1 MANSSPPRP
10 HTATTSPAPNWRHT
24 AFPMSDPPDISDFL
38 LESRNSPEARPRKRA
53 EAQHQ
58 HDRIL
63 KAALHV
69 FDLHQLAEAQREIE
83 EAEKQRRQRVA
94 EEAKRIEKERQ
105 AKIKQLEDEARLAAQ
120 KAAPLPKPV
129 VAAPPPVSPSAQLP
143 TPPPPPEEPKKQGQP
158 KEQAPAAQQPT
169 SQPANPFAK
178 DGATLQVNGTKPSSF
193 GAAASPFGAPS
204 LSAPKLTPPSTQPS
218 PSPFGNGTSAP
229 TAPAKPTTATPAT
242 AAPAVSVPA
251 AHPELERHITVHKN
265 LKELRKY
272 MAQQAKANQALK
284 NRMGDMRRDIRK
296 SFGQLTSGGLRENRI
311 PVARIVATLTA
322 GLKEVPSE
330 MMDPTQFVLA
340 PREPVEGA
348 LHNEDKL
355 PSLYLYLLNVLSKA
369 AISQFVNESS
379 ADTRTAEAI
388 GQAVVK
394 VYTEAD
400 FLWRGKPMIDML
412 VAKYRVVCPVLFGVR
427 GNDRMERGRA
437 AVGWRKE
444 DGRWIPEQL
453 HIDRMTGL
461 GAGFA
466 AMTLRDFSRVK
477 RDSPW
482 PPTAYWTA
490 LAQIVN
496 TPPEEMSDT
505 QCCVLKS
512 MIADNEARF
521 LGFYGNAGVAAL
533 RCALIDFPARIP
545 RTSAASETLKVLA
558 KTINVKTGLDLEN
571 M

>member
-1 MANSSPPRP
+1 M
-10 HTATTSPAPNWRHT
+10 T
-24 AFPMSDPPDISDFL
+24 
-38 LESRNSPEARPRKRA
+38 
-53 EAQHQ
+53 
-58 HDRIL
+58 
-63 KAALHV
+63 
-69 FDLHQLAEAQREIE
+69 
-83 EAEKQRRQRVA
+83 
-94 EEAKRIEKERQ
+94 
-105 AKIKQLEDEARLAAQ
+105 
-120 KAAPLPKPV
+120 
-129 VAAPPPVSPSAQLP
+129 
-143 TPPPPPEEPKKQGQP
+143 
-158 KEQAPAAQQPT
+158 
-169 SQPANPFAK
+169 
-178 DGATLQVNGTKPSSF
+178 
-193 GAAASPFGAPS
+193 
-204 LSAPKLTPPSTQPS
+204 
-218 PSPFGNGTSAP
+218 
-229 TAPAKPTTATPAT
+229 
-242 AAPAVSVPA
+242 
-251 AHPELERHITVHKN
+251 
-265 LKELRKY
+265 
-272 MAQQAKANQALK
+272 QQAKANPALK

-296 SFGQLTSGGLRENRI
+296 SFGQLTSGGLRENRV

-330 MMDPTQFVLA
+330 LMDPTQFVLA

-394 VYTEAD
+394 VYTEAE

-412 VAKYRVVCPVLFGVR
+412 IAKYRVVCPVLFGVR
-427 GNDRMERGRA
+427 GNDKMERGRA

-453 HIDRMTGL
+453 HVDRMTGL

-477 RDSPW
+477 RESPW

-533 RCALIDFPARIP
+533 RCALVDFPARIP

>member
-1 MANSSPPRP
+1 MTNSSPPRP
-10 HTATTSPAPNWRHT
+10 PTAKASPAPSWRHT
-24 AFPMSDPPDISDFL
+24 AFPMSDPPEISDFL
-38 LESRNSPEARPRKRA
+38 LESRNSPEAHRRNYA
-53 EAQHQ
+53 EAQRE
-58 HDRIL
+58 HDRVL

-83 EAEKQRRQRVA
+83 EEEKRRRQRVA

-120 KAAPLPKPV
+120 KAAPIPKPV
-129 VAAPPPVSPSAQLP
+129 VAAPPPEAAPSPPLL
-143 TPPPPPEEPKKQGQP
+143 PPPPAEEPKKEEAP
-158 KEQAPAAQQPT
+158 KA
-169 SQPANPFAK
+169 QPAQPPAGQLPASQANSVLKGLTPQ
-178 DGATLQVNGTKPSSF
+178 LNGSIP
-193 GAAASPFGAPS
+193 SPFGAAS
-204 LSAPKLTPPSTQPS
+204 LSSAPKVTPLSTQPS
-218 PSPFGNGTSAP
+218 PSPFGNGVATAP
-229 TAPAKPTTATPAT
+229 TKASATATPPVAT
-242 AAPAVSVPA
+242 TSTTVAPPA
-251 AHPELERHITVHKN
+251 AHPELDRHIELHKN
-265 LKELRKY
+265 LKALRKF
-272 MAQQAKANQALK
+272 MVQQAKSNPALK
-284 NRMGDMRRDIRK
+284 GRMGDMRRDIRK
-296 SFGQLTSGGLRENRI
+296 SFGQLTSGGLRENRV
-311 PVARIVATLTA
+311 PVARIIATLTA

-330 MMDPTQFVLA
+330 MMDASQFVLM
-340 PREPVEGA
+340 PRQPMEGA
-348 LHNEDKL
+348 LHNEDML

-369 AISQFVNESS
+369 AISQFINESG
-379 ADTRTAEAI
+379 ADARTAEAI

-394 VYTEAD
+394 VYSEVD

-412 VAKYRVVCPVLFGVR
+412 IAKYRVVCPVLFGVR

-444 DGRWIPEQL
+444 DGHWIPEQF

-477 RDSPW
+477 RVTPW

-496 TPPEEMSDT
+496 TPSEEMSQT
-505 QCCVLKS
+505 QCYVLKA

-533 RCALIDFPARIP
+533 RCALVDFPARIP
-545 RTSAASETLKVLA
+545 KTSAASETLKVLA

-571 M
+571 I

>member
-1 MANSSPPRP
+1 
-10 HTATTSPAPNWRHT
+10 
-24 AFPMSDPPDISDFL
+24 MSDPPEISDFL
-38 LESRNSPEARPRKRA
+38 LESRNSPEAHRRNYA
-53 EAQHQ
+53 EAQRQ
-58 HDRIL
+58 HDRVL

-129 VAAPPPVSPSAQLP
+129 VAAPPPDPASAQPP
-143 TPPPPPEEPKKQGQP
+143 TPPPPPPEEAAKQEQP
-158 KEQAPAAQQPT
+158 KAQAPAVQQPA
-169 SQPANPFAK
+169 SQPANPFSKGSSLTAQ
-178 DGATLQVNGTKPSSF
+178 LNGTSSSPF
-193 GAAASPFGAPS
+193 GGTASPFGAPS

-218 PSPFGNGTSAP
+218 PSPFGNGTPAAAAAPSKAP
-229 TAPAKPTTATPAT
+229 TAAPTAA
-242 AAPAVSVPA
+242 AAPAAPAASVSAPA
-251 AHPELERHITVHKN
+251 AHPELDRHIAVHKN

-272 MAQQAKANQALK
+272 MTQQAKANPALK

-296 SFGQLTSGGLRENRI
+296 SFGQLTSGGLRENRV

-330 MMDPTQFVLA
+330 LMDPTQFVLA

-394 VYTEAD
+394 VYTEAE

-412 VAKYRVVCPVLFGVR
+412 IAKYRVVCPVLFGVR
-427 GNDRMERGRA
+427 GNDKMERGRA

-453 HIDRMTGL
+453 HVDRMTGL

-477 RDSPW
+477 RESPW

-533 RCALIDFPARIP
+533 RCALVDFPARIP